1 MKKVLVLLALIPMMV
16 NAQSLIGGKNII
28 KANLSSLAFGNYHVT
43 YERSFLKKMSLSVS
57 YRTMSKRAI
66 PLENITSNF
75 INDPSINL
83 GRFELGNTAITPEL
97 RLYLGIGKMRGF
109 YIAPYARFATF
120 DFTVPVKYTTPT
132 TPQTPNGS
140 NDADFVGKIK
150 STSGGLMFGVQ
161 HQIFKKLVFDFWILG
176 GHYGSSNGDLVATF
190 PNAPNGQLS
199 QSERNSLQS
208 AINNLNLDPFK
219 IKGTVATDGKSA
231 TITSEGPWAGVRAL
245 GISLGFRF

>member
-1 MKKVLVLLALIPMMV
+1 MKKILVFLALIPMMV

-57 YRTMSKRAI
+57 YRTVSKRAL
-66 PLENITSNF
+66 PLESITKNF
-75 INDPSINL
+75 IDDPNL
-83 GRFELGNTAITPEL
+83 NFGRFELGNTAITPEL

-140 NDADFVGKIK
+140 TDADFVGKIK

-176 GHYGSSNGDLVATF
+176 GHYGSSNGELIADISKN
-190 PNAPNGQLS
+190 PAPIASSN
-199 QSERNSLQS
+199 RTSLQS
-208 AINNLNLDPFK
+208 AIDGLDVAPFK
-219 IKGTVATDGKSA
+219 VKGTIATDGKSA
-231 TITSEGPWAGVRAL
+231 SITSEGPWAGVRAL